1 MTDKH
6 NVIMQP
12 TGNTASDLAAHKT
25 TRSKQLKRCPSFE
38 CLHSLYSE
46 HPSVKSVRPKEVGAM
61 APDTPTVVT
70 AANESDVPMIIA
82 PPSGYPTP
90 AKVTKVHS
98 PLGGGAGAAIDSTP
112 TTATKTASSAAFA
125 LKPSKLPPK
134 MDLGNAYL
142 EAQVLKSK
150 TLAEQSKQE
159 MKVKIML
166 SLIDSGKTF
175 AEITEYLNLV

>member
-1 MTDKH
+1 
-6 NVIMQP
+6 
-12 TGNTASDLAAHKT
+12 
-25 TRSKQLKRCPSFE
+25 
-38 CLHSLYSE
+38 
-46 HPSVKSVRPKEVGAM
+46 M
-61 APDTPTVVT
+61 APE
-70 AANESDVPMIIA
+70 AKESDVLT
-82 PPSGYPTP
+82 PTP
-90 AKVTKVHS
+90 AKVAKVHS
-98 PLGGGAGAAIDSTP
+98 PLGGASAAVDSTP

>member
-1 MTDKH
+1 
-6 NVIMQP
+6 
-12 TGNTASDLAAHKT
+12 
-25 TRSKQLKRCPSFE
+25 
-38 CLHSLYSE
+38 
-46 HPSVKSVRPKEVGAM
+46 M
-61 APDTPTVVT
+61 APE
-70 AANESDVPMIIA
+70 AKESDVLTAIA
-82 PPSGYPTP
+82 PPTP
-90 AKVTKVHS
+90 AKVAKVHS
-98 PLGGGAGAAIDSTP
+98 PLGRAGAAVDSTPTTATKPAVDSTP

-142 EAQVLKSK
+142 EAQVLKTK

>member
-1 MTDKH
+1 
-6 NVIMQP
+6 
-12 TGNTASDLAAHKT
+12 
-25 TRSKQLKRCPSFE
+25 
-38 CLHSLYSE
+38 
-46 HPSVKSVRPKEVGAM
+46 M
-61 APDTPTVVT
+61 APE
-70 AANESDVPMIIA
+70 AKESDVLT
-82 PPSGYPTP
+82 PTP
-90 AKVTKVHS
+90 AKVAKVHS
-98 PLGGGAGAAIDSTP
+98 PLGGASAAVDSTPTTATKTAVDSTP